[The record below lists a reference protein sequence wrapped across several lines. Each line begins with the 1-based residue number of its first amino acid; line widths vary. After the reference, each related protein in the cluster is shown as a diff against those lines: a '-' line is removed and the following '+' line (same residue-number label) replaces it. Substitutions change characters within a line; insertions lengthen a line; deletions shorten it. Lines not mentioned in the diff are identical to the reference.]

1 MKSRLRCGKGKALGE
16 KDAERHKARNPF
28 LSFQFFFCVD
38 MCLPVVSGVF
48 ALMGK
53 IYVAVGSTRRPK
65 LNAVWEALTVFGPS
79 LDPNAQFEVVGV
91 NVESRV
97 GHTPLSRADL
107 MAGARQRAEALV
119 QLARE
124 RREPWSYFVGLE
136 GGLDVIVE
144 NGQRL
149 VFLENWAY
157 VTDGT
162 GRGAYGQSGSILIP
176 ARLAE
181 RVLDRGVELAAAIDA
196 LASGQ
201 GIRDAQG
208 AWGVLTRNLITR
220 QDAFRVA
227 VINAFAPFFNAAL
240 YRQ

>member
-1 MKSRLRCGKGKALGE
+1 ME
-16 KDAERHKARNPF
+16 KI
-28 LSFQFFFCVD
+28 L
-38 MCLPVVSGVF
+38 
-48 ALMGK
+48 
-53 IYVAVGSTRRPK
+53 VAVGSTRRPK
-65 LNAVWEALTVFGPS
+65 LNAVWEGLSVFGPQ

-91 NVESRV
+91 EVESGV
-97 GHTPLSRADL
+97 GPTPLTRAEL
-107 MAGARQRAEALV
+107 MAGARRRAEALV
-119 QLARE
+119 RLKQE
-124 RREPWSYFVGLE
+124 RGEAWRYFVGLE
-136 GGLDVIVE
+136 GGLDVVYE

-157 VTDGT
+157 VTDGA

-176 ARLAE
+176 AALAAE
-181 RVLDRGVELAAAIDA
+181 VLDRGIELATAIDA
-196 LASGQ
+196 YAGGH

-240 YRQ
+240 YRSA